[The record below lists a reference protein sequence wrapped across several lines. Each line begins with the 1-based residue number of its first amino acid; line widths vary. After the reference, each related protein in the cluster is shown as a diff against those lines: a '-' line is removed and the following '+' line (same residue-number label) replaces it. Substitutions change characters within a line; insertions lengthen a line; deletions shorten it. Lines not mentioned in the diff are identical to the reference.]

1 MPSDDDDG
9 ALVQKDRTDAV
20 QPSVDA
26 LSARLDEIE
35 QALRQMNVALV
46 RTQGWIGVVAEGRVP
61 LVARMRATT
70 QTPKPPK
77 PMARP
82 SRGNAPEKL
91 SVA

>member
-20 QPSVDA
+20 QPSVHA

-70 QTPKPPK
+70 QTPKPI
-77 PMARP
+77 ARP
-82 SRGNAPEKL
+82 SRGNASEKL